1 MSISFEIFPITKK
14 IPKCE
19 EVIEYSINLFN
30 GFIQNENIVYDI
42 KCKVTEVSFDNKECI
57 KPVFLTSSEEKYT
70 IFNVNE
76 EGEIYVFYDK
86 ISKIDEEFWD
96 EEVKIN
102 ENARFMEKKIWDNF
116 KVGYSWRV
124 KRTMG
129 QPAVVNLY
137 YGYLVIAIAVLTEGI
152 LYSDDGAWDYECFP
166 IEGKAFEKE
175 YLNLCKL
182 NNMALKCSIEN
193 CLSRLKN

>member
-19 EVIEYSINLFN
+19 EVNEYSINLFN

-42 KCKVTEVSFDNKECI
+42 KCEVTEVSFDSKKCE
-57 KPVFLTSSEEKYT
+57 KPVFLTSNEGKYT
-70 IFNVNE
+70 IFNINE

-86 ISKIDEEFWD
+86 IEKIDEEFWN
-96 EEVKIN
+96 EEIKIN
-102 ENARFMEKKIWDNF
+102 ENARFMEKKIWDSL
-116 KVGYSWRV
+116 KTGYSWRV

-137 YGYLVIAIAVLTEGI
+137 YGYLAIAIAVLTEGI

-166 IEGKAFEKE
+166 IEGKSFEKE
-175 YLNLCKL
+175 YLNLDKL
-182 NNMALKCSIEN
+182 NNITLKRSIES
-193 CLSRLKN
+193 CLFSLKN

>member
-1 MSISFEIFPITKK
+1 MSISFEIFPTTKK

-19 EVIEYSINLFN
+19 EVNEYSINLFN

-42 KCKVTEVSFDNKECI
+42 KCKVTEVSFDSKKCK
-57 KPVFLTSSEEKYT
+57 KPVFLTSNEEKYT
-70 IFNVNE
+70 IFNINE

-86 ISKIDEEFWD
+86 IEKIDEEFWN
-96 EEVKIN
+96 EEIKIN
-102 ENARFMEKKIWDNF
+102 ENARFMEKKIWDSL
-116 KVGYSWRV
+116 KTGYSWRV

-137 YGYLVIAIAVLTEGI
+137 YGYLAIAIAVLTEGI

-175 YLNLCKL
+175 YLNLDKL
-182 NNMALKCSIEN
+182 NNITLKHSIES
-193 CLSRLKN
+193 CLFSLKN

>member
-1 MSISFEIFPITKK
+1 MSISFEIFPTTKK

-19 EVIEYSINLFN
+19 EVNEYSINLFN

-42 KCKVTEVSFDNKECI
+42 KCKVTEVSLDSKKCK
-57 KPVFLTSSEEKYT
+57 KPVFLTSNEEKYT
-70 IFNVNE
+70 IFNINE

-86 ISKIDEEFWD
+86 IEKIDEEFWN
-96 EEVKIN
+96 EEIKIN
-102 ENARFMEKKIWDNF
+102 ENARFMEKKIWDSL
-116 KVGYSWRV
+116 KTGYSWRV

-137 YGYLVIAIAVLTEGI
+137 YGYLAIAIAVLTEGI

-166 IEGKAFEKE
+166 IEGKSFEKE
-175 YLNLCKL
+175 YLNLDKL
-182 NNMALKCSIEN
+182 NNITLKHSIES
-193 CLSRLKN
+193 CLFSLKN

>member
-1 MSISFEIFPITKK
+1 MSISFEIFPTTKK

-19 EVIEYSINLFN
+19 EVNEYSINLFN

-42 KCKVTEVSFDNKECI
+42 KCKVTEVSFDSKKCK
-57 KPVFLTSSEEKYT
+57 KPVFLTSNEEKYT
-70 IFNVNE
+70 IFNINE

-86 ISKIDEEFWD
+86 IEKIDEEFWN
-96 EEVKIN
+96 EEIKIN
-102 ENARFMEKKIWDNF
+102 ENARFMEKKIWDSL
-116 KVGYSWRV
+116 KTGYSWRV

-137 YGYLVIAIAVLTEGI
+137 YGYLAIAIAVLTEGI

-166 IEGKAFEKE
+166 IEGKSFEKE
-175 YLNLCKL
+175 YLNLDKL
-182 NNMALKCSIEN
+182 NNITLKHSIES
-193 CLSRLKN
+193 CLFSLKN

>member
-1 MSISFEIFPITKK
+1 MSISFEIFPTTKK

-19 EVIEYSINLFN
+19 EVNEYSINLFN

-42 KCKVTEVSFDNKECI
+42 KCKVTEVSFDSKKCK
-57 KPVFLTSSEEKYT
+57 KPVFLTSNEEKYT
-70 IFNVNE
+70 IFNINE

-86 ISKIDEEFWD
+86 IEKIDEEFWN
-96 EEVKIN
+96 EEIKIN
-102 ENARFMEKKIWDNF
+102 ENARFMEKKIWDSL
-116 KVGYSWRV
+116 KTGYSWRV

-137 YGYLVIAIAVLTEGI
+137 YGYLAIAIAVLTEGI

-166 IEGKAFEKE
+166 IEGKSFEKE
-175 YLNLCKL
+175 YLNLDKS
-182 NNMALKCSIEN
+182 NNITLKHSIES
-193 CLSRLKN
+193 CLFSLKN

>member
-1 MSISFEIFPITKK
+1 MSISFEIFPTTKK

-19 EVIEYSINLFN
+19 EVNEYSINLFN

-42 KCKVTEVSFDNKECI
+42 KCKVTEVSFDSKKCK
-57 KPVFLTSSEEKYT
+57 KPAFLTSNEEKYT
-70 IFNVNE
+70 IFNINE

-86 ISKIDEEFWD
+86 IEKIDEEFWN
-96 EEVKIN
+96 EEIKIN
-102 ENARFMEKKIWDNF
+102 ENARFMEKKIWDSL
-116 KVGYSWRV
+116 KTGYSWRV

-137 YGYLVIAIAVLTEGI
+137 YGYLAIAIAVLTEGI

-166 IEGKAFEKE
+166 IEGKSFEKE
-175 YLNLCKL
+175 YLNLDKL
-182 NNMALKCSIEN
+182 NNITLKHSIES
-193 CLSRLKN
+193 CLFSLKN

>member
-137 YGYLVIAIAVLTEGI
+137 YGYLAIAIAVLTEGI

>member
-1 MSISFEIFPITKK
+1 MSISFEIFPTTEK

-19 EVIEYSINLFN
+19 EITEYSINLFN

-42 KCKVTEVSFDNKECI
+42 KCKVTEVSFDSKKCE
-57 KPVFLTSSEEKYT
+57 KPVFLTSNEEKYT
-70 IFNVNE
+70 IFNINE
-76 EGEIYVFYDK
+76 EGKIYVFYDK
-86 ISKIDEEFWD
+86 IEKIDEEFWN
-96 EEVKIN
+96 EEIKIN
-102 ENARFMEKKIWDNF
+102 ENARFMEKKIWDNL
-116 KVGYSWRV
+116 KTGYSWKV

-137 YGYLVIAIAVLTEGI
+137 YGYLAIAIAVLTEGI

-175 YLNLCKL
+175 YLNLDKL
-182 NNMALKCSIEN
+182 NNITLKHSIES
-193 CLSRLKN
+193 CLFSLKN

>member
-19 EVIEYSINLFN
+19 EVNEYSINLFN

-42 KCKVTEVSFDNKECI
+42 KCKVTEVSFDSKKCE
-57 KPVFLTSSEEKYT
+57 KPVFLTSNEGKYT
-70 IFNVNE
+70 IFNINE

-86 ISKIDEEFWD
+86 IEKIDEEFWN
-96 EEVKIN
+96 EEIKIN
-102 ENARFMEKKIWDNF
+102 ENARFMEKKIWDSL
-116 KVGYSWRV
+116 KTGYSWRV

-137 YGYLVIAIAVLTEGI
+137 YGYLAIAIAVLTEGI

-166 IEGKAFEKE
+166 IEGKSFEKE
-175 YLNLCKL
+175 YLNLDKL
-182 NNMALKCSIEN
+182 NNITLKRSIES
-193 CLSRLKN
+193 CLFSLKN

>member
-1 MSISFEIFPITKK
+1 MSISFEIFPTTKK

-19 EVIEYSINLFN
+19 EVNEYSINLFN

-42 KCKVTEVSFDNKECI
+42 KCKVTEVSFDSKKCK
-57 KPVFLTSSEEKYT
+57 KPVFLTSNEEKYT
-70 IFNVNE
+70 IFNINE

-86 ISKIDEEFWD
+86 IEKIDEEFWN
-96 EEVKIN
+96 EEIKIN
-102 ENARFMEKKIWDNF
+102 ENARFMEKKIWDSL
-116 KVGYSWRV
+116 KTGYSWRV

-137 YGYLVIAIAVLTEGI
+137 YGYLAIAIAVLTEGI

-166 IEGKAFEKE
+166 IESKSFEKE
-175 YLNLCKL
+175 YLNLDKL
-182 NNMALKCSIEN
+182 NNITLKHSIES
-193 CLSRLKN
+193 CLFSLKN

>member
-1 MSISFEIFPITKK
+1 MSNSFEIFPTTKK

-19 EVIEYSINLFN
+19 EVNEYSINLFN

-42 KCKVTEVSFDNKECI
+42 KCKVTEVSFDSKKCK
-57 KPVFLTSSEEKYT
+57 KPVFLTSNEEKYT
-70 IFNVNE
+70 IFNINE

-86 ISKIDEEFWD
+86 IEKIDEEFWN
-96 EEVKIN
+96 EEIKIN
-102 ENARFMEKKIWDNF
+102 ENARFMEKKIWDSL
-116 KVGYSWRV
+116 KTGYSWRV

-137 YGYLVIAIAVLTEGI
+137 YGYLAIAIAVLTEGI

-166 IEGKAFEKE
+166 IEGKSFEKE
-175 YLNLCKL
+175 YLNLDKL
-182 NNMALKCSIEN
+182 NNITLKHSIES
-193 CLSRLKN
+193 CLFSLKN

>member
-1 MSISFEIFPITKK
+1 MSISFEIFPTTKK

-19 EVIEYSINLFN
+19 EVNEYSINLFN

-42 KCKVTEVSFDNKECI
+42 KCKVTEVSFDSKKCK
-57 KPVFLTSSEEKYT
+57 KPVFLTSNEEKYT
-70 IFNVNE
+70 IFNINE

-86 ISKIDEEFWD
+86 IEKIDEEFWN
-96 EEVKIN
+96 EEIKIN
-102 ENARFMEKKIWDNF
+102 ENARFMEKKIWDNL
-116 KVGYSWRV
+116 KTGYSWRV

-137 YGYLVIAIAVLTEGI
+137 YGYLAIAIAVLTEGI

-166 IEGKAFEKE
+166 IEGKSFEKE
-175 YLNLCKL
+175 YLNLDKL
-182 NNMALKCSIEN
+182 NNITLKHSIES
-193 CLSRLKN
+193 CLFSLKN